1 MLIGFSLDN
10 GIYNNFIY
18 FLKMF
23 RYFLVSSITIFSK
36 IKIAITFLILS
47 SLSFSAG
54 GREFNG
60 NTIFGHVVNLPEI
73 SIFNI
78 EFMGIDLSLS
88 KHVIMLFIVSLMTVF
103 ISLYATRNYR
113 KDINSKPHG
122 LSNLFEIL
130 IEFVKS
136 DMVIPNIGKER
147 CNTWTPLI
155 FTFFIFILIGNFV
168 GMIPFFEKIPGV
180 AGSSTITGNM
190 GVTAALATIT
200 FFSII
205 IAGTMKHGFI
215 GHWKNMIPGGVP
227 APVLL
232 ILIPIEIMGM
242 FIKPIA
248 LMLRLGANMTA
259 GHIGLVAI
267 FGIPIILFADG
278 AGYPQ
283 NISLSVGVISVLLNT
298 AIYFLEI
305 IVCLVQA
312 YVFSLLSAVFI
323 GMAIHAHH

>member
-1 MLIGFSLDN
+1 MIKSSGINIVEFLRSTYLHILKISLV
-10 GIYNNFIY
+10 
-18 FLKMF
+18 
-23 RYFLVSSITIFSK
+23 LVISSFGLAAS
-36 IKIAITFLILS
+36 
-47 SLSFSAG
+47 G
-54 GREFNG
+54 PDFNG
-60 NTIFGHVVNLPEI
+60 NTIFGHVVNLNSADVVWI
-73 SIFNI
+73 NI
-78 EFMGIDLSLS
+78 EFMGINLSIS
-88 KHVIMLFIVSLMTVF
+88 KHVIMLFIVAFLTILV
-103 ISLYATRNYR
+103 SLYATRIYR
-113 KDINSKPHG
+113 NNIDARPKGI
-122 LSNLFEIL
+122 SNVFEIL
-130 IEFVKS
+130 MEFVKS
-136 DMVIPNIGKER
+136 DIVIPNIGKER
-147 CNTWTPLI
+147 YKTWTPLI
-155 FTFFIFILIGNFV
+155 FTFFIFILMGNFI

-190 GVTAALATIT
+190 GVTAALASIT

-205 IAGTMKHGFI
+205 LAGTMKHGFI

-267 FGIPIILFADG
+267 FGIPMILFANG
-278 AGYPQ
+278 AGYSQ
-283 NISLSVGVISVLLNT
+283 NISLSVGVVSVLLNT

>member
-1 MLIGFSLDN
+1 MFKTYTPYNLIQRLL
-10 GIYNNFIY
+10 FIL
-18 FLKMF
+18 FF
-23 RYFLVSSITIFSK
+23 SSIIFSASGNLFNGETILHHVVDDKSKTIFD
-36 IKIAITFLILS
+36 IQDPLF
-47 SLSFSAG
+47 
-54 GREFNG
+54 
-60 NTIFGHVVNLPEI
+60 
-73 SIFNI
+73 
-78 EFMGIDLSLS
+78 GIDLSIS
-88 KHVIMLFIVSLMTVF
+88 KHVVMLWIVAFFTVAL
-103 ISLYATRNYR
+103 SLYATRIYR
-113 KDINSKPHG
+113 YDINSRPKG
-122 LSNLFEIL
+122 ISNVFEIL
-130 IEFVKS
+130 MDFIKN
-136 DMVIPNIGKER
+136 DIVIPNIGKEKYK
-147 CNTWTPLI
+147 TWTPLI
-155 FTFFIFILIGNFV
+155 FTFFIFILMGNFL

-180 AGSSTITGNM
+180 YGSSTITGNM
-190 GVTAALATIT
+190 GVTAALSTIT

-205 IAGTMKHGFI
+205 IAGTIKHGFI

-267 FGIPIILFADG
+267 FGIPMILYSGG
-278 AGYPQ
+278 AGYSE
-283 NISLSVGVISVLLNT
+283 NISFSVGFVSVILNT

>member
-1 MLIGFSLDN
+1 MISLSSINSKDLFRPAYSF
-10 GIYNNFIY
+10 IYNTI
-18 FLKMF
+18 LI
-23 RYFLVSSITIFSK
+23 ITG
-36 IKIAITFLILS
+36 
-47 SLSFSAG
+47 LSFGYGSD
-54 GREFNG
+54 EFNG
-60 NTIFGHVVNLPEI
+60 DTILHHVVNDTYTTLYN
-73 SIFNI
+73 FHL
-78 EFMGIDLSLS
+78 FGIDLSIS
-88 KHVIMLFIVSLMTVF
+88 KHVVMLWVVAFLTIF
-103 ISLYATRNYR
+103 ISLYATKIYR
-113 KDINSKPHG
+113 KNISATPKG
-122 LSNLFEIL
+122 LSHLFEIL
-130 IEFVKS
+130 LEFIKK
-136 DMVIPNIGKER
+136 DIVIPNIGEER
-147 CNTWTPLI
+147 YKSWTPLI
-155 FTFFIFILIGNFV
+155 ATFFIFILMGNFI

-205 IAGTMKHGFI
+205 MAGTLKHGFI

-267 FGIPIILFADG
+267 FGIPMILYSGG
-278 AGYPQ
+278 AGYSQ
-283 NISLSVGVISVLLNT
+283 GISFSVGVISVILNT